1 MYSQPEGEG
10 QPKKRPRKAR
20 PLSAN
25 VDTIR
30 ASGTLGEA
38 SHCVHSAHSCPAE
51 LFTGRVCTPHL
62 ILVWLLIV
70 CTLPALVLLNC
81 SQAGSAL
88 LMLLCA
94 LCLQM
99 CCCTAHRQLLHSSSH
114 CVHSACSCPAELST
128 GSVCTPHLIVCIL
141 PADVLLHCSQAGSA
155 LLMSLCAFCLQISCC
170 TVHRQLLHSSSHC
183 VHSACRCPAALFTGR
198 FCTPH
203 LIVCVL
209 PAMSC

>member
-1 MYSQPEGEG
+1 LHS
-10 QPKKRPRKAR
+10 
-20 PLSAN
+20 S
-25 VDTIR
+25 
-30 ASGTLGEA
+30 SHLGEA
-38 SHCVHSAHSCPAE
+38 SHCVHSACTCPAE